1 MSGGDLST
9 GIYSFGHRQPKLAL
23 ASRKTWRARGSR
35 ALNWDM
41 GRKRVWSLVALCLL
55 CQCIMYMDSMLA
67 RPDGVELSALPRAAE
82 TAPASSVAATDLAPV
97 IDRPPPSHHR
107 HQGSLPASQP
117 PPPPPPAEAAAHHVS
132 TLPAAVPPPQAA
144 AGVSCWSNPTA
155 EANGEAGCEE
165 LPSLAALHAAAAQL
179 PAHCELL
186 VATAV
191 FEATRLLPTGGHCG
205 PTGGALR
212 ERRKSQMSGGGHRA
226 PLCHVA
232 FVDWQ
237 TERALKQ
244 HQEAELSREGNVA
257 FVGCWQLLT
266 VGAGMPLQQAAAN
279 VLVPQL
285 LLPLLFPKATASLW
299 LDASHAP
306 PRSPDLAA
314 LVSRALPTTITSSSS
329 SPSSAAASTAPL
341 PLLAYPESADSAPGG
356 APDAALILR
365 RHAPAVAARALAC
378 AWWHEWLALPRRAA
392 AAAKAGEEGEGGG
405 ASSSRTASA
414 KAAEAAA
421 EAAAAEAAAA
431 LRALGARGG
440 AVARF
445 ALAPSDL
452 DRQKA
457 TPSRRRRPP
466 LPSRAAEASWPALPL
481 PSRRRCTAPPPDA
494 AARAALPPLAYALGV
509 AGRGFS
515 GGRTAAGVKWHLA
528 SKRRIGPHDF
538 PEGSGR
544 ASTPGSP
551 VQGCSAASGGAVQSA

>member
-1 MSGGDLST
+1 M
-9 GIYSFGHRQPKLAL
+9 
-23 ASRKTWRARGSR
+23 ARR
-35 ALNWDM
+35 
-41 GRKRVWSLVALCLL
+41 RVWSLVALCLL

-67 RPDGVELSALPRAAE
+67 RPDGVELSALPRAEE
-82 TAPASSVAATDLAPV
+82 TAPASSVAATDPAPV
-97 IDRPPPSHHR
+97 IGRPPPSHHR
-107 HQGSLPASQP
+107 HQDSLPASQP
-117 PPPPPPAEAAAHHVS
+117 PPPPPPAEAAADRVS
-132 TLPAAVPPPQAA
+132 TLPAAVPPPQAT
-144 AGVSCWSNPTA
+144 AGVSCGSNPTA

-165 LPSLAALHAAAAQL
+165 LPSLASLHAAAAQL

-205 PTGGALR
+205 PTGSALR

-299 LDASHAP
+299 LDASRAP

-314 LVSRALPTTITSSSS
+314 LVSRALPTTTTTSSSSSTSSSSTSS
-329 SPSSAAASTAPL
+329 SPSSAAASSAPL
-341 PLLAYPESADSAPGG
+341 PLLAYPEGADGVPGDT
-356 APDAALILR
+356 PDAALILR
-365 RHAPAVAARALAC
+365 RHAPAAAVRALAC

-405 ASSSRTASA
+405 ASSSRAASA
-414 KAAEAAA
+414 AAAEAAA

-452 DRQKA
+452 ERRKA
-457 TPSRRRRPP
+457 TPSQRRRPP
-466 LPSRAAEASWPALPL
+466 LPSRAAGASWPALPL

-494 AARAALPPLAYALGV
+494 AARAALPPLAYARGV

-515 GGRTAAGVKWHLA
+515 GGRTVAGLKHRLT
-528 SKRRIGPHDF
+528 SKCRISPPGF
-538 PEGSGR
+538 LEGSGR
-544 ASTPGSP
+544 ASAPGS
-551 VQGCSAASGGAVQSA
+551 AA

>member
-1 MSGGDLST
+1 
-9 GIYSFGHRQPKLAL
+9 
-23 ASRKTWRARGSR
+23 
-35 ALNWDM
+35 
-41 GRKRVWSLVALCLL
+41 
-55 CQCIMYMDSMLA
+55 MLA
-67 RPDGVELSALPRAAE
+67 RPGGVELSALPRAAE
-82 TAPASSVAATDLAPV
+82 TAPASSVAATDPAPV

-107 HQGSLPASQP
+107 HQDSLPASRP
-117 PPPPPPAEAAAHHVS
+117 PPPPPPAEAAANPVS
-132 TLPAAVPPPQAA
+132 AAVPPPQAT
-144 AGVSCWSNPTA
+144 AGVSCGSNPAA
-155 EANGEAGCEE
+155 EASGEAGCEE
-165 LPSLAALHAAAAQL
+165 LPSLASLHAAAAQL

-205 PTGGALR
+205 PTGSVLR

-226 PLCHVA
+226 PLCLVA

-299 LDASHAP
+299 LDASRAP
-306 PRSPDLAA
+306 PRSLDLAA
-314 LVSRALPTTITSSSS
+314 LVSRALPTTTTTTTSTSSSSSSSS
-329 SPSSAAASTAPL
+329 SPSSAAASSAPL
-341 PLLAYPESADSAPGG
+341 PLLAYPESADGAPGD

-365 RHAPAVAARALAC
+365 RHAPAAAIRELGC
-378 AWWHEWLALPRRAA
+378 AWWHEWLALPRRAAA

-405 ASSSRTASA
+405 ASSSR
-414 KAAEAAA
+414 AAAAAAAVAAA
-421 EAAAAEAAAA
+421 EAAAAEAAEA

-452 DRQKA
+452 ERQKA

-466 LPSRAAEASWPALPL
+466 LPLRAADASWPALPL

-494 AARAALPPLAYALGV
+494 AARAALPPLAYARGV

-515 GGRTAAGVKWHLA
+515 GGRTAADLKCRLTL
-528 SKRRIGPHDF
+528 KRCISPPGFLEGP
-538 PEGSGR
+538 GR
-544 ASTPGSP
+544 ASTPGS
-551 VQGCSAASGGAVQSA
+551 AA

>member
-1 MSGGDLST
+1 M
-9 GIYSFGHRQPKLAL
+9 
-23 ASRKTWRARGSR
+23 ARR
-35 ALNWDM
+35 
-41 GRKRVWSLVALCLL
+41 RVWSLVALCLF

-67 RPDGVELSALPRAAE
+67 RPNGVELSSLPRAAE
-82 TAPASSVAATDLAPV
+82 SAPASSVAATDPVPV

-107 HQGSLPASQP
+107 QQDLLPASQP
-117 PPPPPPAEAAAHHVS
+117 PPSPSAESAANPVS
-132 TLPAAVPPPQAA
+132 TLPAAVPPPQAT
-144 AGVSCWSNPTA
+144 AGVSCGSNPTA
-155 EANGEAGCEE
+155 EANSEAGCEE
-165 LPSLAALHAAAAQL
+165 LPSLASLHAAATQL

-191 FEATRLLPTGGHCG
+191 FEATHLLPTGGHCG

-244 HQEAELSREGNVA
+244 HQEAELSREGEVA
-257 FVGCWQLLT
+257 FIGCWQLLT

-299 LDASHAP
+299 LDSSRAP

-314 LVSRALPTTITSSSS
+314 LVSRALHTTSTSPSSSS
-329 SPSSAAASTAPL
+329 FSAAAAASAPL
-341 PLLAYPESADSAPGG
+341 PLLAYPESADGAPRD
-356 APDAALILR
+356 APDAALVLR
-365 RHAPAVAARALAC
+365 RHAPAAAVRALAC
-378 AWWHEWLALPRRAA
+378 AWWHAWLALPRRAA
-392 AAAKAGEEGEGGG
+392 AAPKAGEEGEGGG
-405 ASSSRTASA
+405 ASSSRKAA
-414 KAAEAAA
+414 AAAAEAAA

-445 ALAPSDL
+445 ALAPSEL
-452 DRQKA
+452 ELQKGARQ
-457 TPSRRRRPP
+457 RRPP
-466 LPSRAAEASWPALPL
+466 LPSRAAGASWPALPL
-481 PSRRRCTAPPPDA
+481 PSRRRCTAPPPAA
-494 AARAALPPLAYALGV
+494 AARAALPPLAFARGV

-515 GGRTAAGVKWHLA
+515 GGRTAAGLKRGPTSECRLL
-528 SKRRIGPHDF
+528 SKRI
-538 PEGSGR
+538 
-544 ASTPGSP
+544 SP
-551 VQGCSAASGGAVQSA
+551 TAASAQLALARAQGAHPRLGAQPRRLSSLGRCRAA